1 MHILI
6 AHNDY
11 GKFSGEER
19 AVQSIAEILSS
30 YGHEI
35 FWLRR
40 SSAGIGNSIFKKVK
54 AFFSGIYSFDSREQI
69 EQIIDRERIDLVQIQ
84 NLYPFLSPSILL
96 ACKHNRIP
104 VVMRCP
110 NYRLFCP
117 NGLHFVRDQV
127 CERCLFGKEW
137 NCILHNCEND
147 FFKSIGYSIR
157 NATARLTGMIKNNV
171 NIFVVLSEFQKK
183 RFIAGGLPADRVA
196 VLPNI
201 ALEVDIATQECCNGD
216 TIAFAGRISPEKGI
230 SHFLEAARRLPDYK
244 FAVAGGIRPNS
255 EAVNNIPSNV
265 SFKGFLSG
273 DTLES
278 FYRNIRMFVFP
289 SVWFEGFPNVVAKA
303 MAHGKAVIASRI
315 GALPEIVE
323 DGVTG
328 LLFEPR
334 NVEDLTA
341 KIDYLWNNPQ
351 KCVEMGKAGREKAK
365 CQYSEEKVYR
375 KLVEIYERAIQMNRD
390 WI

>member
-11 GKFSGEER
+11 GKFSGEEQ
-19 AVQSIAEILSS
+19 AVQTFAEILTS

-35 FWLRR
+35 YWLRR
-40 SSAGIGNSIFKKVK
+40 SSAEIGNSIFKKVK
-54 AFFSGIYSFDSREQI
+54 AFFSGIYSFESKEQI
-69 EQIIDRERIDLVQIQ
+69 EHIIDKERIDLVQIQ

-96 ACKHNRIP
+96 ACKNNKIP
-104 VVMRCP
+104 VIMRCP

-117 NGLHFVRDQV
+117 NGLHFVRGQV

-137 NCILHNCEND
+137 NCILYNCEND
-147 FFKSIGYSIR
+147 YLKSIGYSIR
-157 NATARLTGMIKNNV
+157 NATARLTGMIRNNV
-171 NIFVVLSEFQKK
+171 NTFIVLSEFQKK
-183 RFIAGGLPADRVA
+183 RFVAGGIGADRVE

-201 ALEVDIATQECCNGD
+201 APAVDIAIKEWCNGD
-216 TIAFAGRISPEKGI
+216 TIAFVGRISSEKGI

-244 FAVAGGIRPNS
+244 FAVAGGISPNS
-255 EAVNNIPSNV
+255 EAANSVPSNV
-265 SFKGFLSG
+265 SFAGFLSG
-273 DTLES
+273 DKIEDL
-278 FYRNIRMFVFP
+278 YRKTRIFVFP

-303 MAHGKAVIASRI
+303 MAHSKAVIASRI
-315 GALPEIVE
+315 GAMPEIVE

-328 LLFEPR
+328 LLFEPG

-351 KCVEMGKAGREKAK
+351 KCVAMGKAGRIKAMD
-365 CQYSEEKVYR
+365 QYSEEKVYR

-390 WI
+390 